1 MEPIDAVDLELV
13 TGGGLFGQLGGQL
26 DTLISQWLGNA
37 IGSLFGQQGSA
48 MGQQQQ
54 MSQQSN
60 GMDQQ
65 LGGAGAS
72 TMGGPAGDMLA
83 QGQQGQGPQQA

>member
-37 IGSLFGQQGSA
+37 LGSLFGQQGNP
-48 MGQQQQ
+48 MGQQLGQQ
-54 MSQQSN
+54 GNPMGQQP
-60 GMDQQ
+60 
-65 LGGAGAS
+65 GGVDGAS
-72 TMGGPAGDMLA
+72 AMGGPAGDMLA